1 MINFLFYPC
10 SNEAIYVHLKAM
22 EQQIK
27 GYCEE
32 CHSRSKLLSQYI
44 LLEPKISNDQGTGS
58 VAVTNQ
64 DCQAQS

>member
-1 MINFLFYPC
+1 M
-10 SNEAIYVHLKAM
+10 HLKAM

-32 CHSRSKLLSQYI
+32 CHSRIKLLSQYI
-44 LLEPKISNDQGTGS
+44 LLEPQISNDQGTGS
-58 VAVTNQ
+58 VAVTSQ